1 MWAIFRIHSARGNP
15 SRGGEESLKTGL
27 CRSSAMLS
35 FGAFIPSILEDVRH
49 VILSRQSE
57 DGSWRYLL
65 EGSILANAYHILVET
80 FFPPA
85 DKSLVESLARSI
97 ERRQLP
103 NGGFGLFPGHAG
115 DFSTTLEA
123 YLALRLAGRPQ
134 NAEAVTRAGRFLSA
148 TRHER
153 DLSNLTRVTLAILGV
168 IPWSAVPV
176 LPPEIMLLPGRAPF
190 SIYDLASY
198 TRVHM
203 PAIMLLAAMN
213 ASREFDLA
221 REVRSLLAPHHL
233 LRSTPCRDP
242 ILGRFERLAR
252 PLTDRLARL
261 SRATGVRQRTMESCR
276 RFICDRIEADGTL
289 GSYLLSTIFSM
300 FALSLPGR
308 PEDAELVRSMKAG
321 LRSFTVEQNG
331 ELHMQPCTSAVWDT
345 ALNVAALREL
355 GVPDSDPSLTAAV
368 DWLLDREIRVF
379 PDLWQHSPKMRGSG
393 WGFQAVNRFYPD
405 VDDTCAVLAA
415 IKDFKGR
422 LGPRAGQSFARGVEW
437 VFAMQNRDGG
447 FSAFDV
453 NSSRRFLERLPF
465 NDMGRAMI
473 DPSSADM
480 TGRTVM
486 FMSALSEARAFGS
499 IRRGLAW
506 LDSNQENNGS
516 WWGRWG
522 ISFIYGTWAAL
533 LGYGAAGVNRYR
545 SRAVERGCE
554 WLRSVQNS
562 DGGWGESCSSDVEG
576 RFVPRSESTPSQT
589 AWALDGLLASGCRPR
604 AGAVIRGIEFLVE
617 RYRPGIGWEENY
629 PTGAGFAG
637 KLYLIYHNYGNLWPT
652 MALLRASRIPGICS
666 SPRGADE
673 APLTRCAAL

>member
-1 MWAIFRIHSARGNP
+1 MAEN
-15 SRGGEESLKTGL
+15 SLRTGL
-27 CRSSAMLS
+27 PRSPAMRS
-35 FGAFIPSILEDVRH
+35 QRASIRSILDDVRP
-49 VILSRQSE
+49 VIRSRQSE

-65 EGSILANAYHILVET
+65 EGSVLANAYYILVEAL
-80 FFPPA
+80 FPPS
-85 DKSLVESLARSI
+85 DRDLMESLAGSI

-103 NGGFGLFPGHAG
+103 NGGFGLFPEHPG

-123 YLALRLAGRPQ
+123 YLALRLAGRSPE
-134 NAEAVTRAGRFLSA
+134 AEAAARAVRFLSS
-148 TRHER
+148 TRHEQN
-153 DLSNLTRVTLAILGV
+153 LSNLTRVTLAALGV

-176 LPPEIMLLPGRAPF
+176 LPPEIILLPGRVPL

-203 PAIMLLAAMN
+203 PAIMLLSAME
-213 ASREFDLA
+213 ARREFHLA
-221 REVRSLLAPHHL
+221 SEIQSLLAPRHL
-233 LRSTPCRDP
+233 GGASCFHPR
-242 ILGRFERLAR
+242 LGRLGRLLG
-252 PLTDRLARL
+252 PLGSRMAKIC
-261 SRATGVRQRTMESCR
+261 RATGARQRSLESCR
-276 RFICDRIEADGTL
+276 RFIRDRIEADGTL

-300 FALSLPGR
+300 FALSFLGR
-308 PEDAELVRSMKAG
+308 AEDADLVRDMKAG
-321 LRSFTVEQNG
+321 LKNLTFEQKG

-355 GVPDSDPSLTAAV
+355 GVPDTDPSIVDAV
-368 DWLLDREIRVF
+368 TWLLDREITVF
-379 PDLWQHSPKMRGSG
+379 PDLWQRSPEMRGSA

-415 IKDFKGR
+415 IRGLGGR
-422 LGPRAGQSFARGVEW
+422 LGPRAGEAFARGVEW

-453 NSSRRFLERLPF
+453 NCSMQFLERLPF

-486 FMSALSEARAFGS
+486 FLSDLGGARAARA

-506 LDSNQENNGS
+506 LDSHQEADGS

-533 LGYGAAGVNRYR
+533 LGYGAAGVNRFN
-545 SRAVERGCE
+545 SKIVKRGCE
-554 WLRSVQNS
+554 WLRSVQNG
-562 DGGWGESCSSDVEG
+562 DGGWGESCRSDVEG
-576 RFVPRSESTPSQT
+576 CFVPRSESTPSQT
-589 AWALDGLLASGCRPR
+589 AWALDGLLASGSSPSE
-604 AGAVIRGIEFLVE
+604 ASVSRGIEFLIE

-637 KLYLIYHNYGNLWPT
+637 KLYLVYHNYGNLWPT
-652 MALLRASRIPGICS
+652 MALLRAWK
-666 SPRGADE
+666 A
-673 APLTRCAAL
+673 